1 MRIWKIEGRDL
12 DVLRAELADYDQPS
26 WPSLVDS
33 DPVYSVRFADDGG
46 GLKVKVNGGMWS
58 LSIGDLEVDA

>member
-12 DVLRAELADYDQPS
+12 DVLRAELDARD
-26 WPSLVDS
+26 LV
-33 DPVYSVRFADDGG
+33 YRVRFADDDGQ
-46 GLKVKVNGGMWS
+46 LKVKVNGGMWS